1 MWLTRDSMVTQE
13 QTSALDAADWS
24 GDIDNAAV
32 TVEKYANTGDQR
44 LAMNSPEKDVTVSTK
59 ITGLTAGKT
68 YVAELYVDNESD
80 AKATLSVNTG
90 SKEVSNYT
98 MRSFSRNTVASD
110 EKHGTNMQ
118 RILVSFTAEGTIAD
132 LKLSR
137 AAGEGSTYWDDI
149 RIVQKTLDNYA
160 EDGSFHQDF
169 ESVVERNVSVRTWIY
184 ADRRPGDSS
193 GTVECTVYTGRL
205 EQQSYQ

>member
-1 MWLTRDSMVTQE
+1 
-13 QTSALDAADWS
+13 
-24 GDIDNAAV
+24 
-32 TVEKYANTGDQR
+32 
-44 LAMNSPEKDVTVSTK
+44 MNSPEKDVTVSTK
-59 ITGLTAGKT
+59 ITGLTAGKD

-149 RIVQKTLDNYA
+149 RIVQTDTFLLQRIQNP
-160 EDGSFHQDF
+160 DGSFRLLH
-169 ESVVERNVSVRTWIY
+169 SCPVSFVRY
-184 ADRRPGDSS
+184 GYHPSK
-193 GTVECTVYTGRL
+193 YFLHLLTGAETLTMR
-205 EQQSYQ
+205 Q